1 MDFLDIVEL
10 ILIVI
15 LAVMILSD
23 LLLAALGKEKVVV
36 DTSAPFKKVSMDDE
50 SLVIEKELT
59 FRNEGKQC
67 ATIMDAIVRP
77 LLPYEQYDG
86 IEARG
91 KAERE
96 GAPRED
102 DYFEA
107 VLIQKKG
114 DKNGEDKLHIFAK
127 IRLTAR
133 KGLSLAEALSHM
145 VDVPIDFIWME
156 TGRTPWHY
164 TKVRFTLTAE
174 EIAQLAGVTLAKD

>member
-96 GAPRED
+96 GEPRED

-114 DKNGEDKLHIFAK
+114 DAKGEDVLHIFAK
-127 IRLTAR
+127 LKFLPR
-133 KGLSLAEALSHM
+133 KGMTLEEALSHM
-145 VDVPIDFIWME
+145 VDIAVDVIWQE
-156 TGRTPWHY
+156 TGRMPYHY
-164 TKVRFTLTAE
+164 EKVQLKLSAE
-174 EIAQLAGVTLAKD
+174 EIAQLAGVTLAKN

>member
-15 LAVMILSD
+15 LAVLILSD

-36 DTSAPFKKVSMDDE
+36 DTSAPFKKVSMDDD

-96 GAPRED
+96 GEPRED
-102 DYFEA
+102 DYFEQGHDARGSA
-107 VLIQKKG
+107 VAHG
-114 DKNGEDKLHIFAK
+114 GH
-127 IRLTAR
+127 RR
-133 KGLSLAEALSHM
+133 GCH
-145 VDVPIDFIWME
+145 
-156 TGRTPWHY
+156 
-164 TKVRFTLTAE
+164 
-174 EIAQLAGVTLAKD
+174 LAGDGPHAVSL

>member
-1 MDFLDIVEL
+1 MDFLDIIDI

-15 LAVMILSD
+15 LAVLILSD
-23 LLLAALGKEKVVV
+23 LLLAMMGKEQIVV
-36 DTSAPFKKVSMDDE
+36 DTSAPFTKVSQDE
-50 SLVIEKELT
+50 GSLVIEKQLT
-59 FRNEGKQC
+59 FRNVGKSC
-67 ATIMDAIVRP
+67 GVLMDAIVRP
-77 LLPYEQYDG
+77 QLPYEQYDG

-107 VLIQKKG
+107 MLIEKKG
-114 DKNGEDKLHIFAK
+114 NAKGADVQHIFAK
-127 IRLTAR
+127 LKFTPRNGRTL
-133 KGLSLAEALSHM
+133 EDALSHM